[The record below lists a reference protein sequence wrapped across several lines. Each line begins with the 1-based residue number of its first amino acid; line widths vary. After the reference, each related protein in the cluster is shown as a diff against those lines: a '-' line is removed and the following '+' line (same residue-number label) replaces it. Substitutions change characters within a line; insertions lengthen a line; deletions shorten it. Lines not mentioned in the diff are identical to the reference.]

1 MFKDRMYKIM
11 MISVKISGK
20 LMAGPPRLFTACEN
34 KNGLKDC
41 LFDKKYIFAPVTKTF
56 YNVRH
61 RYKS

>member
-1 MFKDRMYKIM
+1 MYKIM
-11 MISVKISGK
+11 IIFLKSGPK
-20 LMAGPPRLFTACEN
+20 TGFGPESRFTGLEN
-34 KNGLKDC
+34 KNARKDC

>member
-1 MFKDRMYKIM
+1 MYKIM
-11 MISVKISGK
+11 IIFLKFTLKTVFSQES
-20 LMAGPPRLFTACEN
+20 LFTDLEN
-34 KNGLKDC
+34 KNARKDC

>member
-1 MFKDRMYKIM
+1 MYKIM
-11 MISVKISGK
+11 IILLKFTHKTGFSRE
-20 LMAGPPRLFTACEN
+20 RLFISLEN
-34 KNGLKDC
+34 KNARKDC

>member
-1 MFKDRMYKIM
+1 MIIFLKITDKTGFGRESPFM
-11 MISVKISGK
+11 G
-20 LMAGPPRLFTACEN
+20 FEN
-34 KNGLKDC
+34 KNARKDC

>member
-1 MFKDRMYKIM
+1 MYKIM
-11 MISVKISGK
+11 IIF
-20 LMAGPPRLFTACEN
+20 LNFTHKTGFGRESPFMDLEN
-34 KNGLKDC
+34 KNARKDC

>member
-1 MFKDRMYKIM
+1 MYKIM
-11 MISVKISGK
+11 IIFLKITHKTGF
-20 LMAGPPRLFTACEN
+20 GRETQFTGLEN
-34 KNGLKDC
+34 KNARKDC